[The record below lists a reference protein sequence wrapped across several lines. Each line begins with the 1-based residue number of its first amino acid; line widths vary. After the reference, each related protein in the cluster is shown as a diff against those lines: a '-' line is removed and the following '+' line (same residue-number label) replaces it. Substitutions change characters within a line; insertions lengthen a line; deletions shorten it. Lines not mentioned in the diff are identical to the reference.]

1 MYFTM
6 LNVTMPGMLHD
17 FGYLGIICLSIKR
30 ALQPKA
36 TKSPPVARYARPFLL
51 AL

>member
-6 LNVTMPGMLHD
+6 LNVTMSGMLHE
-17 FGYLGIICLSIKR
+17 FGYIGIICPSIKR

-36 TKSPPVARYARPFLL
+36 TKFPTVARCARPFLL